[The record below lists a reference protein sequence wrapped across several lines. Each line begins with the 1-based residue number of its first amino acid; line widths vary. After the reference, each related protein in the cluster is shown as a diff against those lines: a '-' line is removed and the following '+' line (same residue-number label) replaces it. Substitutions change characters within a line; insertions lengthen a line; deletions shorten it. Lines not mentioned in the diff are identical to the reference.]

1 LGPDAIVGERSILE
15 TGRAT
20 ATVTAITCVRAAEI
34 PVDAFGTSDLAAV
47 AAGHNRENGR

>member
-20 ATVTAITCVRAAEI
+20 GVTAITCVRAAEI
-34 PVDAFGTSDLAAV
+34 PVDAFGTSDLVAV